1 MADCCGDGIDVAN
14 MAQAQR
20 RVLTIV
26 MVINLVTFVG
36 MVIAS
41 WLSHSSALL
50 SGTLDNLGD
59 AVTYAL
65 SLAVVGASVQAKAK
79 VALFK
84 GLLISLAAAG
94 VAVQIGWRL
103 MNPEMPIVLTMG
115 TAAVLNLVANS
126 ICLYL
131 LSAHRKDDV
140 NMSSVWECSRNDVFE
155 GIAVIVTVGA
165 VWLLDSAWPDLI
177 VAMALLVMFSRS
189 AFRVLKSAL
198 TELKS
203 TQLAGRY

>member
-1 MADCCGDGIDVAN
+1 ME
-14 MAQAQR
+14 QAQR

-50 SGTLDNLGD
+50 SGTLDNFGD
-59 AVTYAL
+59 AATYAL
-65 SLAVVGASVQAKAK
+65 SLAVVGAGVQAKAK

-94 VAVQIGWRL
+94 VTVQIGWRL

-115 TAAVLNLVANS
+115 SAAILNLVANS

-131 LSAHRKDDV
+131 LSAHREDDV

-155 GIAVIVTVGA
+155 GVAVIVTVGA

-177 VAMALLVMFSRS
+177 VAIALLVMFSRS
-189 AFRVLKSAL
+189 AFRVLTSAL
-198 TELKS
+198 TELRS
-203 TQLAGRY
+203 IQPAGT

>member
-14 MAQAQR
+14 MEQAQR
-20 RVLTIV
+20 RVLAIV
-26 MVINLVTFVG
+26 MVINLATFVG

-65 SLAVVGASVQAKAK
+65 SLAVVGAGVQAKAK

-84 GLLISLAAAG
+84 GLLISLAAAS

-131 LSAHRKDDV
+131 LSAHREDDV

-155 GIAVIVTVGA
+155 GVAVIATVGA
-165 VWLLDSAWPDLI
+165 IWLLDSAWPDLI

-189 AFRVLKSAL
+189 AFRVLTSAL
-198 TELKS
+198 TELR
-203 TQLAGRY
+203 TNQPAET

>member
-1 MADCCGDGIDVAN
+1 MADCCGNSIDVAN

-59 AVTYAL
+59 ALTYAL
-65 SLAVVGASVQAKAK
+65 SLAVVGAGVQAKAK

-84 GLLISLAAAG
+84 GLLISLAAAS

-131 LSAHRKDDV
+131 LSAHREDDV

-155 GIAVIVTVGA
+155 GVAVIFTVGA
-165 VWLLDSAWPDLI
+165 IWLLDSSWPDLI
-177 VAMALLVMFSRS
+177 VAMVLLVMFSRS
-189 AFRVLKSAL
+189 AFRVLTSAL
-198 TELKS
+198 TELRS
-203 TQLAGRY
+203 I

>member
-1 MADCCGDGIDVAN
+1 MADCCGNNIDVAN
-14 MAQAQR
+14 MEQAQR

-50 SGTLDNLGD
+50 SGTLDNFGD
-59 AVTYAL
+59 AATYAL
-65 SLAVVGASVQAKAK
+65 SLAVVGAGVQAKAK

-94 VAVQIGWRL
+94 VTVQIGWRL

-115 TAAVLNLVANS
+115 SAAILNLVANS

-131 LSAHRKDDV
+131 LSAHREDDV

-155 GIAVIVTVGA
+155 GVAVIVTVGA

-177 VAMALLVMFSRS
+177 VAIALLVMFSRS
-189 AFRVLKSAL
+189 AFRVLTSAL
-198 TELKS
+198 TELRS
-203 TQLAGRY
+203 IQPAGT

>member
-1 MADCCGDGIDVAN
+1 VADCCGDGIDVAN

-65 SLAVVGASVQAKAK
+65 SLAVVGAGVQAKAK

-131 LSAHRKDDV
+131 LSAHREDDV

-155 GIAVIVTVGA
+155 GVAVIVTVGA

-189 AFRVLKSAL
+189 AFRVLTSAL
-198 TELKS
+198 TELRS
-203 TQLAGRY
+203 TQPAGT